1 MAKLTLTYSDL
12 YTKVSNSLGM
22 TATGTAPTGTN
33 LTTCKDIVARA
44 YRQFLYPIDRQ
55 TGKLHNWSFVKQL
68 HVIQTSVGKWK
79 YELPV
84 DFSDFITEPVF
95 DDDVLYR
102 ELRRLAPEQILK
114 NRSVST
120 TTMYPTHYALAPF
133 VYDAAIGTMYELW
146 LDAAPDAVYSMKF
159 YYRIDPLKPA
169 NDSDLLVGGIK
180 AVEAILETCLAIG
193 EKEVEEQPGIHTAES
208 TRLIQELIQ
217 ADVADTSDY
226 LGNLATPG
234 QRSVPWSSMVN
245 TSEVY
250 ESEGG
255 VG

>member
-1 MAKLTLTYSDL
+1 MSP
-12 YTKVSNSLGM
+12 
-22 TATGTAPTGTN
+22 TGTAPTGTK
-33 LTTCKDIVARA
+33 LVTCKDIVARA

-95 DDDVLYR
+95 DDDVLYQ

-114 NRSVST
+114 ARAVST
-120 TTMYPTHYALAPF
+120 STSYPTTYALAPF
-133 VYDAAIGTMYELW
+133 VYDASTGTMYELW
-146 LDAAPDAVYSMKF
+146 LDAAPDKSYSLKF
-159 YYRIDPLKPA
+159 FYRIDPFKPA
-169 NDSDLLVGGIK
+169 NDSDMLVGGIR
-180 AVEAILETCLAIG
+180 AVEAILETCLAVG
-193 EKEVEEQPGIHTAES
+193 EKEVDEQPGVHTAES

-226 LGNLATPG
+226 LGNLATPRKG
-234 QRSVPWSSMVN
+234 SVPWSSMVN
-245 TSEVY
+245 VDQVY